1 MYLFTSKPLLIYHPG
16 LLHLGTPSFQTQEV
30 QNASLSSQGLIS
42 FLRQSPPSD
51 TDTTL
56 PPIFPTNVKL
66 YPLPLF
72 EPLCPLAHCLSLEC
86 LSASPFPIHSQH
98 LEFPSLACYIHLA
111 SLFQSIG
118 VVATTQTFTEHHLIA
133 GYVTS
138 NESLNLSECPLSHL
152 KKKKVEVHS
161 LISKPNLTFYFYLF
175 LFIEFTF
182 IRYFILG
189 TFHQVMSHLIFILT
203 VCREFYY

>member
-152 KKKKVEVHS
+152 KKKSGGAFVD
-161 LISKPNLTFYFYLF
+161 L
-175 LFIEFTF
+175 
-182 IRYFILG
+182 
-189 TFHQVMSHLIFILT
+189 
-203 VCREFYY
+203 